1 MKKIE
6 SRKKF
11 QLKNNNNLFVVSIFL
26 CVWKNCKTLSVSDQI
41 VHGSATLKK
50 INRSNISWPCFLK
63 ANYGDGFQNMEQSLS
78 SFQPTPFVQKL
89 NFNYLFYLTK
99 PRLSTYSI
107 AFLHQHLHLSN
118 STTFVHSTHARHLT
132 SFLT

>member
-78 SFQPTPFVQKL
+78 SFQPTYKSCTIECACVCACVTQPENPWPQCGSSDS
-89 NFNYLFYLTK
+89 LF
-99 PRLSTYSI
+99 PVSNRLLGTRRM
-107 AFLHQHLHLSN
+107 
-118 STTFVHSTHARHLT
+118 TGKRHW
-132 SFLT
+132 